1 MRIRDWSSDVCSSDL
16 GIGQIHMV
24 MGGSLG
30 GQQSMEWA
38 LSQPERIE
46 HAILIATNAVHSP
59 WGIAFNETQRMALL
73 ADETFGNPSP
83 TAGAKGLKTARAIAM
98 LSYRNYKTYERTQ
111 TEEDRPH
118 LDDYRAS
125 SSQQYQGQKPGK
137 NYNTHS
143 S

>member
-1 MRIRDWSSDVCSSDL
+1 MVKAHQLLADHL

-59 WGIAFNETQRMALL
+59 WGIAFNETQRMAFL

-83 TAGAKGLKTARAIAM
+83 TAGAKGLKTASDIAM
-98 LSYRNYKTYERTQ
+98 LSSRNYKTYERTQ
-111 TEEDRPH
+111 TNQ
-118 LDDYRAS
+118 AI
-125 SSQQYQGQKPGK
+125 GK
-137 NYNTHS
+137 ES
-143 S
+143 RREKRGKER

>member
-1 MRIRDWSSDVCSSDL
+1 MVKAHQLLADHL

-73 ADETFGNPSP
+73 DAETVGNPSP
-83 TAGAKGLKTARAIAM
+83 TAGAKGLKTARSIAQ
-98 LSYRNYKTYERTQ
+98 LSYGNYQTYKRTQNATERT
-111 TEEDRPH
+111 TH
-118 LDDYRAS
+118 NHYRAQTKDS
-125 SSQQYQGQKPGK
+125 RRE
-137 NYNTHS
+137 
-143 S
+143 